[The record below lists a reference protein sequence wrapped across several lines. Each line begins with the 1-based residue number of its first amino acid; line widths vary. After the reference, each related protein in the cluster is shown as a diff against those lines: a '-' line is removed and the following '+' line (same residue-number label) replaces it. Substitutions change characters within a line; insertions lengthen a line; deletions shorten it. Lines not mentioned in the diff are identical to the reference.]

1 MELNQYEIIQ
11 VNLDPTIGSEIKKSR
26 PCVIISPNEMN
37 KYIKTIVIAPITS
50 SSKAYPTRF
59 EINHKKIKGWVVL
72 DQVRTIDKI
81 RVTKKHGTL
90 IEEDIVKLKS
100 ILYETYVL

>member
-11 VNLDPTIGSEIKKSR
+11 VNLDPTVGSEIKKSR

-37 KYIKTIVIAPITS
+37 MHIKTIVIAPITS
-50 SSKAYPTRF
+50 SSKAYPTRL
-59 EINHKKIKGWVVL
+59 EINHKKINGWVVL
-72 DQVRTIDKI
+72 DQIRTIDKI

-90 IEEDIVKLKS
+90 ITEDIEKLKS